1 MTEASPEARDA
12 KRPETGQ
19 EAPHT
24 AALSRDEMIVILEEI
39 ARDGSD
45 TARIQAIKTLLRLQ
59 DGSDDVGDD
68 DLDKLI
74 QAN

>member
-1 MTEASPEARDA
+1 MTTAA
-12 KRPETGQ
+12 KPRRRRGAAKPKPKLKE
-19 EAPHT
+19 
-24 AALSRDEMIVILEEI
+24 ALSRDEMIVILEEI